1 MLFSHAFSSTKPLK
15 EGRIMMNVEV
25 SEEALAAKLRRENP
39 DYQKW
44 EEEHNELESTLASI
58 DSHVYLTPEE
68 EVERKR
74 IQKLKLATKDKMMEM
89 IRRSKVGRA

>member
-1 MLFSHAFSSTKPLK
+1 
-15 EGRIMMNVEV
+15 MMNVEV
-25 SEEALAAKLRRENP
+25 SEEALAARLRMENP
-39 DYQKW
+39 EFQKW
-44 EEEHNELESTLASI
+44 EEEHHKLESTLESI

-74 IQKLKLATKDKMMEM
+74 IQKLKLATKDKMMDM

>member
-1 MLFSHAFSSTKPLK
+1 
-15 EGRIMMNVEV
+15 MMNVEV
-25 SEEALAAKLRRENP
+25 SEEALAARLRMENP
-39 DYQKW
+39 EFQKW
-44 EEEHNELESTLASI
+44 EEEHHKLESTLESL

-74 IQKLKLATKDKMMEM
+74 IQKLKLATKDKMMDM

>member
-1 MLFSHAFSSTKPLK
+1 
-15 EGRIMMNVEV
+15 MMNVEV
-25 SEEALAAKLRRENP
+25 SEEALAARLRMENP
-39 DYQKW
+39 EFQKW
-44 EEEHNELESTLASI
+44 EEEHHKLESTLESI

-89 IRRSKVGRA
+89 IRRTKVGRA

>member
-1 MLFSHAFSSTKPLK
+1 MVT
-15 EGRIMMNVEV
+15 VEV
-25 SEEALAAKLRRENP
+25 NEEALVARLRSENSEF
-39 DYQKW
+39 QKW
-44 EEEHNELESTLASI
+44 EEEHHKLESTLESI

-89 IRRSKVGRA
+89 VRRYKIGRA

>member
-1 MLFSHAFSSTKPLK
+1 MVT
-15 EGRIMMNVEV
+15 VEV
-25 SEEALAAKLRRENP
+25 NEEALVARLRRDNSEF
-39 DYQKW
+39 QKW
-44 EEEHNELESTLASI
+44 EEEHHKLESTLESI

-89 IRRSKVGRA
+89 VRRYKVGRA

>member
-1 MLFSHAFSSTKPLK
+1 
-15 EGRIMMNVEV
+15 MMNVEV
-25 SEEALAAKLRRENP
+25 SEEALAARLRRENP
-39 DYQKW
+39 EFQKW
-44 EEEHNELESTLASI
+44 EEEHHKLESTLESI

-89 IRRSKVGRA
+89 IRRTKVGRA